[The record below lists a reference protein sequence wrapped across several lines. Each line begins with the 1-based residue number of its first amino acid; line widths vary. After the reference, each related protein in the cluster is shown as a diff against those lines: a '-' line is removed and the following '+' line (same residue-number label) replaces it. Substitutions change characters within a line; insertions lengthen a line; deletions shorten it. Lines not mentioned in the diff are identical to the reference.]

1 MTGAN
6 LLAYARW
13 HARDALPRALVPAG
27 LFAVIAGM
35 PLALMVR
42 ALGLEGIR
50 ASADAR
56 EQALLVYTGTLP
68 QMILLGALL
77 VGSGF
82 VALDRERGH
91 VRFLFATPVVAWQ
104 YYLLRFLVGIAL
116 FTAATSLIP
125 VAFGLLLFRVPVL
138 PVLLTAGTYA
148 FLLGSLAMLAGAFT
162 RRDGLVVIGVTLAS
176 LMFQAL
182 SRSGD
187 APRWLGVVAAV
198 LPPVDTAD
206 RLRAAW
212 FQGDP
217 AATGDVTL
225 VLGYALAMLVTAL
238 YTIHRAPLV
247 R

>member
-1 MTGAN
+1 MIGAN
-6 LLAYARW
+6 LLAYSRW
-13 HARDALPRALVPAG
+13 HARDAIARALVPAG
-27 LFAVIAGM
+27 LFVVIAGM

-42 ALGLEGIR
+42 ALGLEAIR
-50 ASADAR
+50 STTEAR
-56 EQALLVYTGTLP
+56 DQALMVYTGSLP

-77 VGSGF
+77 VGSGY

-91 VRFLFATPVVAWQ
+91 VRFLFSAPVVAWQ
-104 YYLLRFLVGIAL
+104 YYLLRFLVGITL
-116 FTAATSLIP
+116 FTAATTLIP
-125 VAFGLLLFRVPVL
+125 VGFGLVFFRVPLL

-148 FLLGSLAMLAGAFT
+148 LLIGSLAMLAGAFT
-162 RRDGLVVIGVTLAS
+162 RRDGLVVIAVTLAS
-176 LMFQAL
+176 LMFQGL

-187 APRWLGVVAAV
+187 APRWMELVAAA
-198 LPPVDTAD
+198 LPPIGAAD
-206 RLRAAW
+206 RLRSAW

-225 VLGYALAMLVTAL
+225 VLGYTLAMLITAL